1 MALSTKLTFQEF
13 LELHSGP
20 EYRIKSSTD
29 GVYSIIYDIDNNIS
43 DFYKLDIKKNLLYKL
58 ETLDHEYSFVYEGIV
73 RKCKIHKPSD
83 SKNIDLGE
91 F

>member
-1 MALSTKLTFQEF
+1 MALATQLTFHEF

-20 EYRIKSSTD
+20 EYKIKSSID
-29 GVYSIIYDIDNNIS
+29 GVYSIIYAIDTNVSTFYRLDTRKNILNN
-43 DFYKLDIKKNLLYKL
+43 L
-58 ETLDHEYSFVYEGIV
+58 ESLDHEYSFIYDGVV
-73 RKCKIHKPSD
+73 RKCKINKPSD